1 VRRLALLV
9 AIGLAAVAGV
19 GAASLLTGAPAAG
32 RIPVV
37 RDELTALTDEL
48 GARAADPAGGP
59 AWAVRVLD
67 RDGPLRCIAAGR
79 VQNGAVGPVD
89 GIGHVLATPAVHE
102 GSCADPAAGPLQVA
116 LARFAAT
123 TATGPRSVLLA
134 IADASVAAVQV
145 LGPDGPL
152 AVALDASR
160 TFVVVHDGLAA
171 EGAWTVTVTLR
182 DGSLRVYRL

>member
-1 VRRLALLV
+1 MRGLALLV
-9 AIGLAAVAGV
+9 ATGLAALAGV

-48 GARAADPAGGP
+48 GALAPDHDGGP
-59 AWAVRVLD
+59 PWAVRVLD
-67 RDGPLRCIAAGR
+67 RDGPLRCIAAVR
-79 VQNGAVGPVD
+79 VQDGAVGPVAD
-89 GIGHVLATPAVHE
+89 GRHVVATPAVHT
-102 GSCADPAAGPLQVA
+102 GSCADPAAEPLQVA

-123 TATGPRSVLLA
+123 ATTGPRSVLLA
-134 IADASVAAVQV
+134 IADASVATVRV
-145 LGPDGPL
+145 LGPDGL
-152 AVALDASR
+152 APVALDASR

-182 DGSLRVYRL
+182 DGGLRSYRL